1 MFNKNGGL
9 AIKMTPN
16 KQNMIII
23 INFIVNLS
31 VLVIYAAIKAV
42 HKGETFEITITSDD

>member
-31 VLVIYAAIKAV
+31 VLVI
-42 HKGETFEITITSDD
+42 